1 MGEAEGSMNFL
12 DFAAGYGLMIRHIDY
27 GKWKRV
33 PTTDHPHKKNGAY
46 IHTGDFAA
54 IQNWATMDEPAI
66 WHPDRADNAPQIDR
80 AAMARRRAADESR
93 LRQDRENA
101 AKKAREIVKECTQAQ
116 HAYLDR
122 KGFPDM
128 RGLVYREDS
137 DNLLVVPMYAGKMIV
152 GCQMIDVDGEKKFL
166 HGQQA
171 KGAEFVI
178 GRGDLHAWCEG
189 YATGLSIH
197 AAAKQRLTVHVC
209 FSAGNLTLLAKQAG
223 NGIVVADNDASGTGE
238 KAAQATGLPYYMPP
252 TVGQDFNDLHREQG
266 LFRATMALNDWMRNN
281 LRKGRG

>member
-1 MGEAEGSMNFL
+1 MNFL
-12 DFAAGYGLMIRHIDY
+12 DFAASYGLIIRHVDY

-46 IHTGDFAA
+46 LHTGDFAA
-54 IQNWATMDEPAI
+54 VQNWALMTEPAI
-66 WHPDRADNAPQIDR
+66 WHPDRAEGDPPIDR
-80 AAMARRRAADESR
+80 AAMARRRAADEAR
-93 LRQDRENA
+93 LRQGRESA
-101 AKKAREIVKECTQAQ
+101 AKKAREIISQCVSTQ
-116 HAYLDR
+116 HAYLDK
-122 KGFPDM
+122 KGFPEL

-137 DNLLVVPMYAGKMIV
+137 DNLLVVPMRVGKLIV
-152 GCQMIDVDGEKKFL
+152 GCQMIDIDGNKKFL

-171 KGAEFVI
+171 KGAQFII

-209 FSAGNLTLLAKQAG
+209 FSAGNLTMLAKQTG

-238 KAAQATGLPYYMPP
+238 KAAQETGLPFYMPP
-252 TVGQDFNDLHREQG
+252 KVGQDFNDLHREQG
-266 LFRATMALNDWMRNN
+266 LFRATMQLNEF
-281 LRKGRG
+281 LRSSKRTPGVLRA